1 MPDALVLQ
9 KGLWVC
15 TLALQA
21 ALVLRI
27 LGENLLYGFRWFA
40 AYLAAEVAS
49 GLVLIWTPQS
59 SAVYFQAWNL
69 TQPVLCFLR
78 LMVGWEVVRRLVRAR
93 PYPRHQLLAAA
104 SVLLGIGLAGLSLE
118 FEAEILRVSAWL
130 YGVLL
135 LNRAVWSG
143 IAMMIAMLWAAGR
156 ISPAPLDRNTTLHA
170 RLLFAFAAVET
181 SRYIFMASSRGHF
194 NVPANLAAL
203 ALQCILF
210 ILWISGLKTDAEID
224 VVQQPEPAP
233 AARGAAA

>member
-59 SAVYFQAWNL
+59 SAVYLQAWNL

-93 PYPRHQLLAAA
+93 PHPRHHVLAAA
-104 SVLLGIGLAGLSLE
+104 SILVGLCLAAVSLE
-118 FEAEILRVSAWL
+118 LEVGVLQHATWL
-130 YGVLL
+130 YAVLL
-135 LNRAVWSG
+135 LNRAVWTG
-143 IAMMIAMLWAAGR
+143 IAIMIALLWTAGK
-156 ISPAPLDRNTTLHA
+156 ISPAPLDRNTVLHA
-170 RLLFAFAAVET
+170 RVLFAFAAVET
-181 SRYIFMASSRGHF
+181 TRYVFMATSTGHQI
-194 NVPANLAAL
+194 VPANIASL

-210 ILWISGLKTDAEID
+210 ILWISGLKTDAEIELAHE
-224 VVQQPEPAP
+224 PEPTP
-233 AARGAAA
+233 TARSAAA

>member
-1 MPDALVLQ
+1 MPDALVIQ

-49 GLVLIWTPQS
+49 GLVLIWTPQT
-59 SAVYFQAWNL
+59 SAVYFHAWNL
-69 TQPVLCFLR
+69 TQPALCFLR

-93 PYPRHQLLAAA
+93 PHPRPHMLAAA
-104 SVLLGIGLAGLSLE
+104 SILLGICLAALSLE
-118 FEAEILRVSAWL
+118 LELGLLRHASWR
-130 YGVLL
+130 YSVLL
-135 LNRAVWSG
+135 MNRAVWTS
-143 IAMMIAMLWAAGR
+143 IAIMIAMLWAAGTIR
-156 ISPAPLDRNTTLHA
+156 PAPLDRNTILHA

-181 SRYIFMASSRGHF
+181 SRYIVMASSHGHYIAS
-194 NVPANLAAL
+194 ANIASLL
-203 ALQCILF
+203 LQCLLF
-210 ILWISGLKTDAEID
+210 ILWISGLKTDAE
-224 VVQQPEPAP
+224 VEHVPEPELTP